1 MGGAGPY
8 RSLPPEPERTV
19 LVEWLSSAL
28 EEFFQ
33 DNLVSVVLF
42 GSVAR
47 GEAGE
52 ISDVDLLIVCEE
64 LPGSR
69 WKRYAL
75 FRQAIASLKGVL
87 EKLAHQHYYP
97 AFRPVLKTR
106 GEAEVRTPL
115 YLDMVEDARIFYD
128 RNGFFAG
135 VLAGLRQRLAELGA
149 RRVFMEGG
157 SWYWDLKPD
166 YRFGEIFEI

>member
-1 MGGAGPY
+1 MQAVPY
-8 RSLPPEPERTV
+8 RSLPPEPGRT
-19 LVEWLSSAL
+19 AL
-28 EEFFQ
+28 LQALLDALREFFR

-52 ISDVDLLIVCEE
+52 LSDVDLLIVCED

-75 FRQAIASLKGVL
+75 FNQAISRL
-87 EKLAHQHYYP
+87 ETLLEELGRQHYYP
-97 AFRPVLKTR
+97 EFRPILKTR
-106 GEAEVRTPL
+106 SEAEIHTPI
-115 YLDMVEDARIFYD
+115 YLDMVEDARILYD
-128 RNGFFAG
+128 REQFFAG
-135 VLAGLRQRLAELGA
+135 VLAGLKQRLKELGA
-149 RRVFMEGG
+149 RRVFMGDG

>member
-1 MGGAGPY
+1 MDA
-8 RSLPPEPERTV
+8 
-19 LVEWLSSAL
+19 LSSAL
-28 EEFFQ
+28 KEFFQ

-47 GEAGE
+47 GEASE
-52 ISDVDLLIVCEE
+52 LSDVDLLIVCEE

-75 FRQAIASLKGVL
+75 FHQAVASLAGIL
-87 EKLAHQHYYP
+87 EKLARQHYYP
-97 AFRPVLKTR
+97 EFRPVLKTR
-106 GEAEVRTPL
+106 REAEVHTPL
-115 YLDMVEDARIFYD
+115 YLDMAEDAWILYD
-128 RNGFFAG
+128 RDGFFAG

-149 RRVFMEGG
+149 RRVFLGDG

>member
-1 MGGAGPY
+1 MAVAY
-8 RSLPPEPERTV
+8 RTLPPEPART
-19 LVEWLSSAL
+19 AL
-28 EEFFQ
+28 LEALTRALREFFQ

-52 ISDVDLLIVCEE
+52 LSDVDLLIVCEE

-75 FRQAIASLKGVL
+75 FNQALAALKGRL
-87 EKLAHQHYYP
+87 EDLAREHYHP
-97 AFRPVLKTR
+97 EFRPILKTR
-106 GEAEVRTPL
+106 AEAEARTPL
-115 YLDMVEDARIFYD
+115 YLDMVEDARVLYD
-128 RNGFFAG
+128 RDGFFSG
-135 VLAGLRQRLAELGA
+135 VLDGLRRRLAQLGA
-149 RRVFMEGG
+149 RRVYLEDG